1 MFLPYFIWDCDNHV
15 EISSLVYDG
24 KVLHKRTKKNHIV
37 DLQSVLSNK
46 VKIFGE
52 NDVLNSKWCKI
63 NALQIPHLLSDS
75 IRQIPPVT
83 T

>member
-1 MFLPYFIWDCDNHV
+1 MGFYL
-15 EISSLVYDG
+15 
-24 KVLHKRTKKNHIV
+24 K
-37 DLQSVLSNK
+37 SVLSNK
-46 VKIFGE
+46 VKYFGE

-83 T
+83 TYTHIPLFRNKRFALNEMFQRNASKFPIFYVSE

>member
-1 MFLPYFIWDCDNHV
+1 MGLC
-15 EISSLVYDG
+15 VYGG
-24 KVLHKRTKKNHIV
+24 KVLHKITKKNHII

-83 T
+83 TYIVVHTPTDS